1 MDGKRG
7 HNSVKKYIA
16 ALLVLLFALSPI
28 SVFAADAFTLT
39 LNAKE
44 VRRGGT
50 LALSG
55 TVPEQSGGNV
65 IVKIISPLETVL
77 YVDVLPA
84 VDGTYSAKVGIP
96 ANQDLAP
103 LGSYT
108 VVAGYGEENQT
119 ASFSIVSGSTPGNG
133 SSPGSGSG
141 GDSGTTPNPPE
152 ATNPDGTGIP
162 PQAGEVS
169 GSTARPELAADGR
182 YLVGRD
188 TLATAAEQAQGG
200 AVTIALPGEAAEAGT
215 ALELPA
221 TSVSELNK
229 QNIGLVI
236 TTGSRTVSFPAGA
249 FAISGDA
256 SSRIRIV
263 LNAAWSTEAQETVNQ
278 SLKSV
283 TDYKATG
290 VVLSVIVQVITGDQV
305 QEIHQLDRP
314 AKVSIQLTPEQE
326 QRISARLAGIY
337 YVDGQS
343 AKYVPGKLENGIYT
357 FTAGHFS
364 YYTILEYDKS
374 FADLRGHWAEQAV
387 KGLAA
392 KHIVTGVDDRHYVP
406 NRSITRAEFVTLIVR
421 AVTVQQGAEGKE
433 TISEA
438 TKASPFK
445 DVSSD
450 RYYAQS
456 VAQAAELGIVTG
468 YNGAFRPNDSITREE
483 AVVALV
489 RAAEV
494 MEAAASAQGGQ
505 VTSFTDASQISTW
518 ATQAVDRAF
527 TQGWIEGDGRKFN
540 PKNAVTRAEVAVMVE
555 RLL

>member
-1 MDGKRG
+1 M
-7 HNSVKKYIA
+7 KKYIA
-16 ALLVLLFALSPI
+16 GLLVLLFALSPI

-39 LNAKE
+39 LNANE
-44 VRRGGT
+44 VRWGGT
-50 LALSG
+50 LTLSG

-65 IVKIISPLETVL
+65 NVKIVSPAQTVL
-77 YVDVLPA
+77 YVDVLSA
-84 VDGTYSAKVGIP
+84 VDGMYSATVGIP
-96 ANQDLAP
+96 DNQDLAP
-103 LGSYT
+103 LGRYT
-108 VVAGYGEENQT
+108 VIAGYGEANQT
-119 ASFSIVSGSTPGNG
+119 ASFSIVSGSKPGDGGG

-141 GDSGTTPNPPE
+141 GDSGSAPTPSVPSPPQ
-152 ATNPDGTGIP
+152 APRPDDTGIP
-162 PQAGEVS
+162 PQAGEAS
-169 GSTARPELAADGR
+169 GSTTRPELAADGR

-188 TLATAAEQAQGG
+188 TLAKAAEQAQGG
-200 AVTIALPGEAAEAGT
+200 AVTILLPAAAGEAGT

-229 QNIGLVI
+229 RNIGLVI
-236 TTGSRTVSFPAGA
+236 TTDNRTVSLPAGA
-249 FAISGDA
+249 LAVSGDA

-263 LNAAWSTEAQETVNQ
+263 VNASWSTEAQATVNQ
-278 SLKSV
+278 SLESV

-290 VVLSVIVQVITGDQV
+290 VVLSVIVQVISGDRV

-326 QRISARLAGIY
+326 QQIFARLAGVY

-343 AKYVPGKLENGIYT
+343 AKYVPGQLQNGTYT
-357 FTAGHFS
+357 FMAEHFS

-374 FADLRGHWAEQAV
+374 FVDLREHWAEQAV

-392 KHIVTGVDDRHYVP
+392 KHIVTGVDDRHYAP
-406 NRSITRAEFVTLIVR
+406 NRGITRAEFVTLIVR
-421 AVTVQQGAEGKE
+421 AVTVQQAADGQTVEMNA
-433 TISEA
+433 A
-438 TKASPFK
+438 QANAFR

-450 RYYAQS
+450 RYYAQP
-456 VAQAAELGIVTG
+456 VAQAVKLGIVTG
-468 YNGAFRPNDSITREE
+468 YNGAFRPNESITREE

-494 MEAAASAQGGQ
+494 MEAAARAEGGKAP
-505 VTSFTDASQISTW
+505 SFADASQISAW
-518 ATQAVDRAF
+518 ATEAVGCAF
-527 TQGWIEGDGRKFN
+527 TQGWIQGDGSRFN

>member
-1 MDGKRG
+1 M
-7 HNSVKKYIA
+7 KKYIA

-39 LNAKE
+39 LSAKE

-50 LALSG
+50 LTLSG

-65 IVKIISPLETVL
+65 IVKIVSPVQTVL

-119 ASFSIVSGSTPGNG
+119 ASFSIVSGSSPGNG
-133 SSPGSGSG
+133 SSPGTGSG

-162 PQAGEVS
+162 PQAGEAS

-188 TLATAAEQAQGG
+188 TLAKAAEQAQGG

-236 TTGSRTVSFPAGA
+236 TTGSRTVSFPADA
-249 FAISGDA
+249 FAVSGDA

-263 LNAAWSTEAQETVNQ
+263 LNAAWSAEAQATVNQ

-326 QRISARLAGIY
+326 QQISARLAGIY

-387 KGLAA
+387 KGLSA
-392 KHIVTGVDDRHYVP
+392 KHIVTGVDDQHYVP

-433 TISEA
+433 AISEA
-438 TKASPFK
+438 SKISPFK
-445 DVSSD
+445 DVTTD

-494 MEAAASAQGGQ
+494 MEAAANAQAGKA
-505 VTSFTDASQISTW
+505 TSFTDAGQISAW

-527 TQGWIEGDGRKFN
+527 TQGWIQGDGRKFN